1 MAFPS
6 IVVNP
11 LTGVELSYIDSGAPA
26 QPSYITIFAIHGM
39 IFSKEIFQKLIDLAP
54 NKGIRFVALDRRPFP
69 GSTPF
74 SVEELGVLRDTAT
87 DYAQQEAFIEA
98 RGHEVGIFI
107 DAFIQKFNLPP
118 ISSGGGVALLGWS
131 LGTAL
136 VSATISNVGTLPEDT
151 CKRLERYMRSVIL
164 YEPGP
169 ITLGLPSP
177 EQYWSFLRGPS
188 VPEDLRVAA
197 FGQWC
202 TSYFDHADLSERNL
216 DKLSWVLASSSRVP
230 SFYNG
235 MPVAIQ
241 HHGKDTATDM
251 QFLMGCY
258 KQLLPSYRK
267 AFFDPNV
274 FPTMKRSVLCGDK
287 TCAFALAALWAMQD
301 DEKEQKAEGANAIN
315 YKILPG
321 ANHFIHWDEPEKAL
335 GAFIESA

>member
-1 MAFPS
+1 MAFAS
-6 IVVNP
+6 IIVNP
-11 LTGVELSYIDSGAPA
+11 RTGVELSYIDSGAPT

-54 NKGIRFVALDRRPFP
+54 GKGVRFVALDRRPFP

-74 SVEELGVLRDTAT
+74 SVEELGILKVAGT
-87 DYAQQEAFIEA
+87 DDAQQDAFIEA

-107 DAFIQKFNLPP
+107 DTFTQKFNLPP
-118 ISSGGGVALLGWS
+118 ISSGGGIALLGWS

-136 VSATISNVGTLPEDT
+136 ASAAISNAGTLPEDT

-177 EQYWSFLRGPS
+177 EKYWTFLRDPS
-188 VPEDLRVAA
+188 VPEDLRIAA

-216 DKLSWVLASSSRVP
+216 DKLSWVLASSSRMP
-230 SFYNG
+230 SFYNE
-235 MPVAIQ
+235 MPAAIQ
-241 HHGKDTATDM
+241 HHGDDAATDL
-251 QFLMGCY
+251 QFLVGCY

-267 AFFDPNV
+267 TFFDPKV
-274 FPTMKRSVLCGDK
+274 FPTMKRSILCGDK
-287 TCAFALAALWAMQD
+287 TSAFALATLWAVQD
-301 DEKEQKAEGANAIN
+301 DEKEQNAEGAKAID

-335 GAFIESA
+335 DTFIEFA